1 MTAEIPVW
9 VNSRLRWV
17 TGIGRKTTCDDVI
30 SVLLRGEDD
39 GKARSAETSSQK
51 DSQGFAIMERWR
63 RMERPLDGRSRILRV
78 WNAWGDAQN
87 EVKFTLKRVTD
98 WEADSG
104 RGSPS
109 RDSCRKRKHHHL
121 GSKLTLSPHHQT
133 IHPRRLAQL
142 HHHHHNQKDGNNK
155 LPETIERLMKLILAQ
170 GETIQSQ
177 LRKLHDRDN
186 QIEHLEGETHRARV
200 EALGSNYLL
209 ETYLKSNA
217 DDADDEEEEKG
228 NDSGV
233 VTEGGSDQTPPPPA
247 EDPQALPSNS
257 AKSDKEPKTDNESD
271 GNKKDVAQDDDK
283 TLKDL
288 KARIELFEKLVKVN
302 KRLEREEES
311 LVRLHIKFRRLRSS
325 SQQSEGLKLLP
336 EQELDDE
343 SIRIKDALLKDLE
356 RVRLE
361 LERGTREME
370 HNALALAETE
380 ALLDARRHYL
390 RRLQSELE
398 TADRETDRLNKEMD
412 LLKRTAV
419 ETSESHQKSANKA
432 SAATACS
439 SANDTDSNSDTGL
452 SSLHSS
458 SEEGVYVLDTLV

>member
-30 SVLLRGEDD
+30 AVLLKGEED
-39 GKARSAETSSQK
+39 GKARPVESSSQK
-51 DSQGFAIMERWR
+51 EAPGFAIMERWR

-87 EVKFTLKRVTD
+87 EVKFTLKRVSD
-98 WEADSG
+98 WDADSG

-109 RDSCRKRKHHHL
+109 RDSCRRRKHHHR
-121 GSKLTLSPHHQT
+121 GSKMPWPPHHQT
-133 IHPRRLAQL
+133 LHPRRLAQL
-142 HHHHHNQKDGNNK
+142 HHHHQNPKDK

-209 ETYLKSNA
+209 ETYLRYNPE
-217 DDADDEEEEKG
+217 DADDEEEKG

-247 EDPQALPSNS
+247 EPVPSSSKSVEKPRSVDNKLEGS
-257 AKSDKEPKTDNESD
+257 KEEGISGDGTEQDSDKALQ
-271 GNKKDVAQDDDK
+271 DV
-283 TLKDL
+283 
-288 KARIELFEKLVKVN
+288 KARVELFEKLVKVN

-325 SQQSEGLKLLP
+325 NQQSEGLRLLP
-336 EQELDDE
+336 DQELDEE
-343 SIRIKDALLKDLE
+343 SFRIKDALLKDLE

-370 HNALALAETE
+370 HNALSLAETD

-390 RRLQSELE
+390 KRLQSELE
-398 TADRETDRLNKEMD
+398 ASDKETERLNKEMEIMQ
-412 LLKRTAV
+412 RTVVEQV
-419 ETSESHQKSANKA
+419 ETQQKSVNKTGA
-432 SAATACS
+432 ACS

>member
-30 SVLLRGEDD
+30 AVLLRGEEEGRGTTLQD
-39 GKARSAETSSQK
+39 G
-51 DSQGFAIMERWR
+51 QGYAIMERWR

-87 EVKFTLKRVTD
+87 EVRFTLKKVTD

-109 RDSCRKRKHHHL
+109 TSLTRRRKHHR
-121 GSKLTLSPHHQT
+121 GSKLPWPPHHQT
-133 IHPRRLAQL
+133 LHPRRLAQL
-142 HHHHHNQKDGNNK
+142 HHHHHHNQKDLNNK

-170 GETIQSQ
+170 GETIQNQ
-177 LRKLHDRDN
+177 LRRLHDRDH

-200 EALGSNYLL
+200 ETLGSNYLL
-209 ETYLKSNA
+209 ETYLKSCA
-217 DDADDEEEEKG
+217 EDADEEDADEEEKG
-228 NDSGV
+228 DDSGV
-233 VTEGGSDQTPPPPA
+233 VTEGGSDQTPPPPP
-247 EDPQALPSNS
+247 EDPPSAAPSSKRKEKDKSRQKEEPVENDPEAES
-257 AKSDKEPKTDNESD
+257 QDEAKLAELKER
-271 GNKKDVAQDDDK
+271 V
-283 TLKDL
+283 
-288 KARIELFEKLVKVN
+288 ELWEKLVKVN

-311 LVRLHIKFRRLRSS
+311 LVRLHIKFRRYR
-325 SQQSEGLKLLP
+325 SQQAEGLRLLP
-336 EQELDDE
+336 EEEMDKD
-343 SIRIKDALLKDLE
+343 SHHAKDALLRDLE
-356 RVRLE
+356 HVRLE
-361 LERGTREME
+361 LEKGTRELE

-380 ALLDARRHYL
+380 ALLEARRHYL
-390 RRLQSELE
+390 RRLQAELE
-398 TADRETDRLNKEMD
+398 ASDRETDRLNHEMVM
-412 LLKRTAV
+412 TAQQASEPA
-419 ETSESHQKSANKA
+419 ETQQRSEA
-432 SAATACS
+432 SATAACS